1 MEFFLL
7 KFLFFSIS
15 LYGLNLNL
23 QFDFVFKELKLTSHR
38 VPFSGEEE
46 QEEDDDI
53 VFTIYYTGGGVGYV
67 TDSGGGGIAGGGIT
81 QYNKLK
87 TANQYTFFAIFR
99 SARTS

>member
-1 MEFFLL
+1 M
-7 KFLFFSIS
+7 
-15 LYGLNLNL
+15 
-23 QFDFVFKELKLTSHR
+23 
-38 VPFSGEEE
+38 PFSGEEE

-67 TDSGGGGIAGGGIT
+67 TDSGGGIT

-99 SARTS
+99 

>member
-1 MEFFLL
+1 MNILFWNFFFLN
-7 KFLFFSIS
+7 FFFSIS

-67 TDSGGGGIAGGGIT
+67 TDSVGGIAGGGIT
-81 QYNKLK
+81 Q
-87 TANQYTFFAIFR
+87 
-99 SARTS
+99 